1 MNDQQMTPNAME
13 SPARP
18 TTNAERGTIMEP
30 TLAERF
36 QSMIRRSYGI
46 SKISSAV
53 NLKSLR
59 NDVRTLQSD
68 LNVQIEEM
76 NASAEGIADDLDRL
90 ALKDEVKSVQA
101 QGVKLDEVLVKIEAK
116 VAELLNA

>member
-13 SPARP
+13 SSAWPL
-18 TTNAERGTIMEP
+18 TLTERGTIMEP

-36 QSMIRRSYGI
+36 QTLTRRSYGI
-46 SKISSAV
+46 SKISSAL

-59 NDVRTLQSD
+59 NDVRTLQAD

-76 NASAEGIADDLDRL
+76 NASA
-90 ALKDEVKSVQA
+90 
-101 QGVKLDEVLVKIEAK
+101 
-116 VAELLNA
+116 